1 MANAIRSR
9 IDLSNC
15 NWSARSCASWVQR
28 NLTFVNP
35 LGDGEL
41 PCKRGF
47 VRACALDDHP
57 SMRSTRRLPCGERTT
72 HAFCSILLRVPC
84 HRPTSP
90 PAVVRSYRTVSPL
103 PDRNRSCAIGG
114 VFSVARDVRFPRPG
128 SRQHSV
134 LRSPDFPQPR
144 TKCATAVTRLT
155 RRRRQGY
162 WRH

>member
-1 MANAIRSR
+1 MTASRSISGILYRRPLR
-9 IDLSNC
+9 II
-15 NWSARSCASWVQR
+15 
-28 NLTFVNP
+28 
-35 LGDGEL
+35 G
-41 PCKRGF
+41 
-47 VRACALDDHP
+47 DDHP

-155 RRRRQGY
+155 RRQNSGYGRPVPGEALATTRRRPRCQSATL
-162 WRH
+162 